1 MLPRETNVCRSRLA
15 SFLFLQRTNSSP
27 PNNLLIY
34 YTSAR
39 ARNLPILFLHLGN
52 FTPYKSGGMFSNS
65 QQLFVQRGKKGDL
78 PTFELEIISEVFH
91 ERWGR
96 ERGSLRS
103 VSPGRDCAPRCK
115 NISNERPCLLARGF
129 PTSRENTILSLP
141 FLASNDPS
149 NFKEEFRKKERYS
162 QRSSIIQAGPRL
174 VSKKCRPFS
183 REERIYIYDGIN
195 LGVYISR
202 KLWSE
207 GLKGEICRYR

>member
-1 MLPRETNVCRSRLA
+1 M
-15 SFLFLQRTNSSP
+15 
-27 PNNLLIY
+27 
-34 YTSAR
+34 
-39 ARNLPILFLHLGN
+39 
-52 FTPYKSGGMFSNS
+52 GG
-65 QQLFVQRGKKGDL
+65 RG
-78 PTFELEIISEVFH
+78 
-91 ERWGR
+91 
-96 ERGSLRS
+96 RGSLRS

-115 NISNERPCLLARGF
+115 NISNERPCLLAR
-129 PTSRENTILSLP
+129 ENTILSLA